1 MQTPINNN
9 PLTALLAVPAVDRT
23 RRNHG
28 LEHATLNVLAERNR
42 HIRLI
47 GRSTPAGFHVYG
59 NISTEALTEAAAEAL
74 SRLQAGEADLAVH
87 PNCGTNFVIAGFA
100 AACASYLGFVGANRW
115 RQRWE
120 RMPLVALLST
130 LAIIAAQ
137 PVALAVQRDVTTSG
151 DVRTLYISR
160 IERRETNA
168 MVSHFV
174 ATEG

>member
-9 PLTALLAVPAVDRT
+9 PVAALLAVPAVDRT

-28 LEHATLNVLAERNR
+28 LEHATLNVLAEKNR
-42 HIRLI
+42 HVRLI
-47 GRSTPAGFHVYG
+47 GRSSPAGFHVYG
-59 NISTEALTEAAAEAL
+59 NISTEALTEAATEAL
-74 SRLQAGEADLAVH
+74 RRLQAGEVDLAVH

-115 RQRWE
+115 RTRWE

-130 LAIIAAQ
+130 IAIIAAQ
-137 PVALAVQRDVTTSG
+137 PVALVVQRDVTTSG
-151 DVRTLYISR
+151 DVRGLCISR
-160 IERRETNA
+160 IERRETNT
-168 MVSHFV
+168 MVAHFV